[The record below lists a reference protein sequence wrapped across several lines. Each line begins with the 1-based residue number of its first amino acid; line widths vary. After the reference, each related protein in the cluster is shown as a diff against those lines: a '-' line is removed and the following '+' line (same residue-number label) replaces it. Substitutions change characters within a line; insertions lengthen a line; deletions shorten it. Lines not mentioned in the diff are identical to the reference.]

1 MSELRRS
8 PSMAESGRLP
18 YLALLG
24 LGALD
29 AAGYS
34 VIAPVTPAIADATGA
49 GPALIGVLVA
59 SFPAGMLAGFV
70 LAGRAVGRR
79 RPTALLLSA
88 LALLALGSLGLVVGG
103 GLPAYFVARLVMG
116 VGSGGL
122 WIAVTFAT
130 LERWPGQEYLCMS
143 RIYAAYS
150 AGGLVGPALGAIGGI
165 RGPFLAY
172 LALVVL
178 AVPLALAVG
187 TPPRRRRFEPDRS
200 VLRLP
205 GFWLA
210 CVGVLFALMALGL
223 IEGVLPLRLA
233 DRLRQSQI
241 GWLYVGLGLLL
252 AASAVTA
259 GRMAPRR
266 ALAAGAVLVTAG
278 VAVAG
283 AAGTVPLFVA
293 GLALAGVGIG
303 LGETGATGVLL
314 ETVATE
320 RIVTAMVLW
329 SQLAIVG
336 YLAGP
341 VAGGAVAQALGFQA
355 LGLVPLAVAL
365 VLVAA
370 FRRASR
376 PAPEPPDYSRPPRTS
391 SSP

>member
-1 MSELRRS
+1 
-8 PSMAESGRLP
+8 MAAAGRLP

-49 GPALIGVLVA
+49 GPALIGALVA

-122 WIAVTFAT
+122 WIAVTFAI

-143 RIYAAYS
+143 RLYAAYS

-172 LALVVL
+172 LVLVVL
-178 AVPLALAVG
+178 AVPLAFAVG
-187 TPPRRRRFEPDRS
+187 TPAQRRRFEPDRS

-210 CVGVLFALMALGL
+210 CVGVLFAVMALGL

-233 DRLRQSQI
+233 DRLQQSQI

-266 ALAAGAVLVTAG
+266 ALAAGAVLATVG

-283 AAGTVPLFVA
+283 AADTLPLFVA

-314 ETVATE
+314 ETVAAE

-341 VAGGAVAQALGFQA
+341 VVGGAVAQALGFQA

-376 PAPEPPDYSRPPRTS
+376 ADA
-391 SSP
+391 

>member
-1 MSELRRS
+1 VSGGRRS
-8 PSMAESGRLP
+8 PGTTEAGRLP
-18 YLALLG
+18 YVALLG

-49 GPALIGVLVA
+49 GPALIGALVA
-59 SFPAGMLAGFV
+59 SFPTGMLAGFAW
-70 LAGRAVGRR
+70 AGGAVGRR
-79 RPTALLLSA
+79 RPTALLLGA
-88 LALLALGSLGLVVGG
+88 LALLALGSLGFVVGG
-103 GLPAYFVARLVMG
+103 GLPAYFVGRLTMG

-130 LERWPGQEYLCMS
+130 LERWPGQEYRCMS

-150 AGGLVGPALGAIGGI
+150 AGGLVGPALGATGGI

-178 AVPLALAVG
+178 AVPLAVAVG
-187 TPPRRRRFEPDRS
+187 TPPLRRRFEPDRG

-210 CVGVLFALMALGL
+210 CVGVLFAVMALGL
-223 IEGVLPLRLA
+223 IEGVLPLRVA
-233 DRLRQSQI
+233 ARLQQSQI
-241 GWLYVGLGLLL
+241 GWLYVGVGLLL

-259 GRMAPRR
+259 GRTAPRR

-283 AAGTVPLFVA
+283 VAGSLPLFVA
-293 GLALAGVGIG
+293 GLALAGVGVG
-303 LGETGATGVLL
+303 MGETGATGVLL
-314 ETVATE
+314 ETVAPE

-329 SQLAIVG
+329 SQLGIVG

-341 VAGGAVAQALGFQA
+341 VAGGVVAQALGFQA
-355 LGLVPLAVAL
+355 LGLVPLTVAL
-365 VLVAA
+365 ALVAA
-370 FRRASR
+370 FRR
-376 PAPEPPDYSRPPRTS
+376 TS
-391 SSP
+391 QAGA

>member
-1 MSELRRS
+1 
-8 PSMAESGRLP
+8 
-18 YLALLG
+18 
-24 LGALD
+24 
-29 AAGYS
+29 
-34 VIAPVTPAIADATGA
+34 
-49 GPALIGVLVA
+49 
-59 SFPAGMLAGFV
+59 
-70 LAGRAVGRR
+70 
-79 RPTALLLSA
+79 
-88 LALLALGSLGLVVGG
+88 
-103 GLPAYFVARLVMG
+103 
-116 VGSGGL
+116 
-122 WIAVTFAT
+122 
-130 LERWPGQEYLCMS
+130 MS

-165 RGPFLAY
+165 RSPFLAY

-187 TPPRRRRFEPDRS
+187 TPPRRRHFEPDRS

-210 CVGVLFALMALGL
+210 CVGVLFAVMALGL

-266 ALAAGAVLVTAG
+266 ALAAGTVLATAG
-278 VAVAG
+278 VAAAG

-293 GLALAGVGIG
+293 GLALAGVGMG
-303 LGETGATGVLL
+303 LGETGSTGVLL
-314 ETVATE
+314 ETVVPE

-376 PAPEPPDYSRPPRTS
+376 PGA
-391 SSP
+391 

>member
-1 MSELRRS
+1 V
-8 PSMAESGRLP
+8 AEAGRLP

-49 GPALIGVLVA
+49 GPALIGALVA
-59 SFPAGMLAGFV
+59 SFPAGMLAGFG
-70 LAGRAVGRR
+70 LAGRAVGRW
-79 RPTALLLSA
+79 RPTALLLGA

-103 GLPAYFVARLVMG
+103 GLPAYFAARLVMG
-116 VGSGGL
+116 VGSGVL

-165 RGPFLAY
+165 RSPFLAY

-187 TPPRRRRFEPDRS
+187 TPPRRRHFEPDRS

-210 CVGVLFALMALGL
+210 CVGVLFAVMTLGL

-241 GWLYVGLGLLL
+241 GWLYVGWGCCWRPARSPP
-252 AASAVTA
+252 AAWRP
-259 GRMAPRR
+259 GGPWPRVRCWRRPGWRPR
-266 ALAAGAVLVTAG
+266 ARPARCPCSWPGWRWRGSGWAWG
-278 VAVAG
+278 
-283 AAGTVPLFVA
+283 
-293 GLALAGVGIG
+293 
-303 LGETGATGVLL
+303 
-314 ETVATE
+314 
-320 RIVTAMVLW
+320 
-329 SQLAIVG
+329 
-336 YLAGP
+336 
-341 VAGGAVAQALGFQA
+341 
-355 LGLVPLAVAL
+355 
-365 VLVAA
+365 
-370 FRRASR
+370 R
-376 PAPEPPDYSRPPRTS
+376 PAPPGSCWRRWCRS
-391 SSP
+391 GS